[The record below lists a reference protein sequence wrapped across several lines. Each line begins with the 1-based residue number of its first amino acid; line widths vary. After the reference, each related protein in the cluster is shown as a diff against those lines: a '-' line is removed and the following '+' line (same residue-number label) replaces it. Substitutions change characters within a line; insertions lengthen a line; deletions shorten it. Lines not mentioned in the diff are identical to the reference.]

1 MFIRTVQ
8 FFYSFWYL
16 QIWVFLCDVFLAV
29 KLNYTE
35 VVCCE
40 PGCMKMFTN
49 VECLRAHN
57 QSCHQHVQCEIC
69 GKKHLKKNIKRHL
82 QAHDELASG
91 ERIKCTFDGC
101 DHSFSSVSNILKIL
115 KCTWRCLLP
124 IQYLTVLQILN
135 WNVHVFF
142 CRNQI
147 WLSIWK
153 HAMTNWNLSHAEL
166 LGAARRS
173 PTSTSGTT
181 MRNPAHMYTLRLVPL
196 PDFCNFQ
203 TNR

>member
-1 MFIRTVQ
+1 M
-8 FFYSFWYL
+8 
-16 QIWVFLCDVFLAV
+16 FLCDVFLAV

-82 QAHDELASG
+82 QAHDELAFA

-101 DHSFSSVSNILKIL
+101 DHSFSSVSNIL
-115 KCTWRCLLP
+115 
-124 IQYLTVLQILN
+124 
-135 WNVHVFF
+135 
-142 CRNQI
+142 
-147 WLSIWK
+147 
-153 HAMTNWNLSHAEL
+153 
-166 LGAARRS
+166 
-173 PTSTSGTT
+173 
-181 MRNPAHMYTLRLVPL
+181 
-196 PDFCNFQ
+196 
-203 TNR
+203 